1 MRDYGFSLTHIL
13 PYKDR
18 IVDSVLIGRMRVSE
32 NSYSRIFY
40 AVLRKHFGESCTF
53 QIIGKVKATQ
63 RNTIQ
68 IHLTFYKVTEKNNTN
83 VFQLLKIY
91 APFTQESHFP
101 ASIYLFKVKH

>member
-13 PYKDR
+13 LYKDR

-53 QIIGKVKATQ
+53 QISYHILPSPGN
-63 RNTIQ
+63 RESEGNTEEY
-68 IHLTFYKVTEKNNTN
+68 FSNSSN
-83 VFQLLKIY
+83 LL
-91 APFTQESHFP
+91 
-101 ASIYLFKVKH
+101 